1 MGRKKDEIW
10 EYAEEKSANGRFE
23 CKFCKDTF
31 GGGATRIKEHLA
43 GGSTSIRVCAYVPLD
58 VQKIARSKVEDIKK
72 RRSKSTSMT
81 GKEKKQFKVNLH
93 SSKVSKSIIRNYL
106 AKKKF
111 LLYKLYYIMI
121 L

>member
-10 EYAEEKSANGRFE
+10 EYAEEKSTHGHFE
-23 CKFCKDTF
+23 CKFCKLSF
-31 GGGATRIKEHLA
+31 SGGATRIKEHLA
-43 GGSTSIRVCAYVPLD
+43 GRSPNIRDCEYVPPD
-58 VQKIARSKVEDIKK
+58 VRVKARSKVENIKK
-72 RRSKSTSMT
+72 RRFESTSMT

-111 LLYKLYYIMI
+111 II
-121 L
+121 